1 VLTVSSSPARQ
12 FFTIFGVVVAVVGL
26 ISLVGRIMRRT
37 SRRMHGPA
45 ERAQGKIVGLDTS
58 TRAPCASREPLA
70 GRRLRRVRRERP
82 ALPTLVQF
90 TTTERPQITA
100 TSSFGTNPTGPRERH
115 RDRALRPERSSAHPS
130 RDAEPVGRLH

>member
-26 ISLVGRIMRRT
+26 ISLVGWIMRRT

-58 TRAPCASREPLA
+58 TPGAMRVPGS
-70 GRRLRRVRRERP
+70 RLRLGGFAGFAGSGPLCRPSSSSRPPRDLRSPRPHRSARTRPGRVSDTVTV
-82 ALPTLVQF
+82 L
-90 TTTERPQITA
+90 
-100 TSSFGTNPTGPRERH
+100 
-115 RDRALRPERSSAHPS
+115 
-130 RDAEPVGRLH
+130 